1 MEKRN
6 LLNALTV
13 SDVWELVVEN
23 PSAIGPDAPLVE
35 LMEKMVEDIRTRH
48 VYVVDDG
55 RHLQGVVRMHMVT
68 GLLFPLQA
76 LGTVMTDVNLL
87 RYVNL
92 GGQFV
97 RDVMN
102 IKPLSVRADTSLHDM
117 ARVLLEEDLTELPV
131 VDEANRLIGQVNMY
145 EIIKAYLQLRKDR

>member
-1 MEKRN
+1 M
-6 LLNALTV
+6 LNALTV
-13 SDVWELVVEN
+13 SDVCELVVEN

-35 LMEKMVEDIRTRH
+35 LLEKMVEDIRTRH
-48 VYVVDDG
+48 VYVVDDH

-76 LGTVMTDVNLL
+76 LGTVMSDVNLL

-92 GGQFV
+92 SGQFV

-102 IKPLSVRADTSLHDM
+102 TSPLSVRADTSLHDM

-131 VDEANRLIGQVNMY
+131 VDEKNRLIGQVNMY
-145 EIIKAYLQLRKDR
+145 EIIKAYLQLRKD